1 MTFLK
6 NLQLR
11 KLMGMRGI
19 RTDDLEDSVS
29 GRSLALDLNS
39 KDAEQQDLNCRTRSV
54 PGGIPQ
60 DTSAHPE

>member
-1 MTFLK
+1 
-6 NLQLR
+6 
-11 KLMGMRGI
+11 MGMRGI